1 MNNTQNNVSGILSVV
16 MPAYNEENSI
26 EQIVNLVLARP
37 EVGELIIVND
47 ASTDNTWEKLQVF
60 KDNPIVKLI
69 NIEKN
74 QGKGYSLR
82 HLVTHASG
90 DYQVYT
96 DGDFPFGEESVLNC
110 FRELL
115 AGADVVMGR
124 RNNSYSK
131 ALTPFRKLLSGGLK
145 MLNSLLCGLPEEIQD
160 TQAGLKG
167 FNRTGRELFL
177 KTTVKTFVFDT
188 EFILISQQE
197 KVKIVPVDVQL
208 RPGLK
213 LSSMG
218 FRVMFRELWC
228 FLKVLWKVRIKKSYR
243 K

>member
-1 MNNTQNNVSGILSVV
+1 
-16 MPAYNEENSI
+16 
-26 EQIVNLVLARP
+26 
-37 EVGELIIVND
+37 
-47 ASTDNTWEKLQVF
+47 
-60 KDNPIVKLI
+60 
-69 NIEKN
+69 
-74 QGKGYSLR
+74 
-82 HLVTHASG
+82 
-90 DYQVYT
+90 
-96 DGDFPFGEESVLNC
+96 
-110 FRELL
+110 
-115 AGADVVMGR
+115 
-124 RNNSYSK
+124 
-131 ALTPFRKLLSGGLK
+131 